1 MKRAERKRISELRKD
16 IGMRRS
22 VNQKV
27 IAKRLSWDGD
37 VARMSEE
44 RFARRVEEP

>member
-1 MKRAERKRISELRKD
+1 MKRAERKRIAELRKD
-16 IGMRRS
+16 IRMRRS

-27 IAKRLSWDGD
+27 IEKRLSWDGD

-44 RFARRVEEP
+44 RLPRC